1 LPDAEWVRPATF
13 YIHWKREE
21 MTAPA
26 YSYTHL
32 GHLDILH
39 DRPFTDP
46 SLNADDL
53 HSMRYMASRL
63 FDLLNGPAE
72 LPDSPRPL
80 QISLAGKQGE
90 HVRVILN
97 HPAALRAA
105 NDLHI
110 VGFFGQTR
118 PEANRTA
125 IDGMDVTLQSEFA
138 AYPAVL
144 GYCTVRLI
152 DGNFGNLV
160 FLGTDVSREHW
171 RQSTHHQYAAAELA
185 PQYYASVRLHNGS
198 LPEGLKSEP
207 EIILKRTKYYDYQ
220 DGLWCGLRELQ

>member
-1 LPDAEWVRPATF
+1 
-13 YIHWKREE
+13 

-32 GHLDILH
+32 GQLEILP
-39 DRPFTDP
+39 DRPFTDI

-53 HSMRYMASRL
+53 HAMHYMASRL
-63 FDLLNGPAE
+63 FDLLNGPE
-72 LPDSPRPL
+72 EIPDGPRPL
-80 QISLAGKQGE
+80 HISLAGKQGE

-97 HPAALRAA
+97 NPEALQVAQ
-105 NDLHI
+105 DLHI

-118 PEANRTA
+118 PEADRTA
-125 IDGMDVTLQSEFA
+125 IDGMDITLQGEFA

-160 FLGTDVSREHW
+160 FLGDDGIREHW

-185 PQYYASVRLHNGS
+185 PQYYASVRLHNGA
-198 LPEGLKSEP
+198 LPGGLKPEP
-207 EIILKRTKYYDYQ
+207 QITLKRTKYYDYQ
-220 DGLWCGLRELQ
+220 DGLWCGLRELH